1 MKKVLVIALLAC
13 MVLTLCSC
21 SQNADTKEESK
32 GKVSVVSLAESAES
46 SEVEPSQEEKKE
58 ESKKEE
64 SSKTESSKAESKE
77 ESKKESTEESS
88 KEESGKEESSAP
100 AVESSVPESSA
111 EASQLEESKV
121 EESSQEESKME
132 EESSIA
138 LQMGTFSSTDLSL
151 IYNNGAVSLH
161 QNISDAIAI
170 LGNAAQVE
178 EVPSCLG
185 TSSGPDKIYSYNSF
199 QIQTLTDNEGEKIY
213 HIDIIGADTATSKGI
228 RIGSSTADIENAYGP
243 ANEQDE
249 MLYSYTTDNGK
260 TKLEFFI
267 EDNSV
272 TEIIYSYAPNL

>member
-1 MKKVLVIALLAC
+1 MKKVLAIALLAC
-13 MVLTLCSC
+13 MTLTLCSC

-32 GKVSVVSLAESAES
+32 GKVSVASLAESAES
-46 SEVEPSQEEKKE
+46 SEAESSQEEKKE

-64 SSKTESSKAESKE
+64 SSKTESSKE
-77 ESKKESTEESS
+77 ESKKESMQESSKVESS
-88 KEESGKEESSAP
+88 KEESSAP
-100 AVESSVPESSA
+100 TVESSVPESSS
-111 EASQLEESKV
+111 EDSLPEESKI

-132 EESSIA
+132 GETSVD

-185 TSSGPDKIYSYNSF
+185 TSSGPDKIYSYNGF
-199 QIQTLTDNEGEKIY
+199 QIQTLTDSEGEKIY

-228 RIGSSTADIENAYGP
+228 RIGSSTSEIENAYGS

-260 TKLEFFI
+260 NKLEFFI
-267 EDNSV
+267 ENGSV